1 MNPRRSGRS
10 QDLRDFD
17 LIFAQRAFAAARI
30 LARPAALI
38 LLFLRGLPLTV
49 EIRSTLKIFPSRFS
63 RESILAR
70 TEAARLSCL
79 ALKFLSRF
87 VVIAESYRNDP
98 PMSRQPCSN
107 PRIHNEEFL
116 PNLHFVERFSS
127 RHPYKPLSLF
137 ACSRKWPR
145 SLSHGE

>member
-1 MNPRRSGRS
+1 MNPRRSARA

-38 LLFLRGLPLTV
+38 LLFLLGLPLTV
-49 EIRSTLKIFPSRFS
+49 ETRSMLKIFPSRFS

-70 TEAARLSCL
+70 TEAARLSWL

-87 VVIAESYRNDP
+87 VVIAESYRNGRRL
-98 PMSRQPCSN
+98 SRQPCSN
-107 PRIHNEEFL
+107 PRLHNEGFL
-116 PNLHFVERFSS
+116 LNLHFVERFGSCL
-127 RHPYKPLSLF
+127 PYRP
-137 ACSRKWPR
+137 
-145 SLSHGE
+145 